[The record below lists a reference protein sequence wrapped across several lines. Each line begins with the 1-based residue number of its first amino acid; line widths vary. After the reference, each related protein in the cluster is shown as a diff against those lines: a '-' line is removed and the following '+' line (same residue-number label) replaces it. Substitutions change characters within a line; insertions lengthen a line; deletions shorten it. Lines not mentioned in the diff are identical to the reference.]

1 MQAIDASMGVV
12 PPEQEELTGEAW
24 TAEVERRLQQM
35 YEKGTYDPTPINL
48 SAKVRAC
55 VFLSLILFSSFFLPI
70 PRTHSSISSYH
81 PHHRRSW
88 RGSSGW
94 TSS

>member
-1 MQAIDASMGVV
+1 MGVV

-48 SAKVRAC
+48 SPQVRLRC
-55 VFLSLILFSSFFLPI
+55 VSFRCVWVDEEGLGALFGTGVSSL
-70 PRTHSSISSYH
+70 
-81 PHHRRSW
+81 
-88 RGSSGW
+88 
-94 TSS
+94 